1 MSQSGVEAF
10 LLDETDNAVSA
21 NFMDMLKGRIE
32 KVKEYDTEVKVFA
45 KKEKKRRRPIQKVDS
60 DLTGFFK

>member
-1 MSQSGVEAF
+1 
-10 LLDETDNAVSA
+10 
-21 NFMDMLKGRIE
+21 MDMLKGRIE